1 MIDSGDKYVSAE
13 TLITTIEGRIES
25 IKSTPFSEAKIKA
38 YNDCISIIK
47 SFKQSEG
54 VIDINGIKYK
64 EVPAKTNDKICKD
77 CDYFLDNGVC
87 TLDDCPCSEDNILER
102 VKEQPEVDIE
112 KEIEE
117 HAENMPHGEFTHD
130 SECVEHEEWAKSE
143 FRHFYELG
151 LSARKE
157 E

>member
-38 YNDCISIIK
+38 YNDCISIIR
-47 SFKQSEG
+47 SLQQSER
-54 VIDINGIKYK
+54 VIDIDGIKYK

-77 CDYFLDNGVC
+77 CDYFLDNGKC
-87 TLDDCPCSEDNILER
+87 ILEDCPCSEDDNILER
-102 VKEQPEVDIE
+102 VKEVDIE